1 MRMYRLAL
9 FFAIVGAL
17 SGMTNYIM
25 IDAGGDNWFDQSVPD
40 MQVINIS
47 ESDVESLQFDDDTGI
62 FETVTNIPK
71 YVNLLWEVLKGVFL
85 IVEMLDDY
93 LVYDVGGVNLFAPV
107 LYFFQAIIWF
117 IYIFGSIQF
126 ILGRATKVME

>member
-25 IDAGGDNWFDQSVPD
+25 IDAGGDNWFDRSVPD
-40 MQVINIS
+40 MQVIDVS
-47 ESDVESLQFDDDTGI
+47 ASDVESLQFDDDTGI
-62 FETVTNIPK
+62 FETITDIPK

-85 IVEMLDDY
+85 IVGMLDDY